1 MWIKLLHTDQMLKPI
16 NIFFIFCIVA
26 SRFLPHPPNFTP
38 VIAIFMLSSGLTLLP
53 LLITYMI
60 TDAVIGFHT
69 HMIWVY
75 ASLFAV
81 AYFQRGAVFSSVLFF
96 VITNFAF
103 WTSGYYGYSIQG
115 LIMCYIMA
123 IPFFVNTL
131 TSTVLFTI
139 MFNYAKK
146 NTLHHNII
154 GSHSRSLST
163 S

>member
-1 MWIKLLHTDQMLKPI
+1 MMTKNIYSTIFML
-16 NIFFIFCIVA
+16 FCIVA
-26 SRFLPHPPNFTP
+26 SRLLPHPPNFTP
-38 VIAIFMLSSGLTLLP
+38 VIAIFMLSSGLSLLP

-60 TDAVIGFHT
+60 TDALIGFHSY
-69 HMIWVY
+69 MLWVY

-81 AYFQRGAVFSSVLFF
+81 AYFQRGAVFSSTLFF
-96 VITNFAF
+96 VITNFAV
-103 WTSGYYGYSIQG
+103 WTSGFYGYTLEG

-139 MFNYAKK
+139 MFNYAKE
-146 NTLHHNII
+146 NNLHYNII